1 MVRFLRL
8 ANYKDLTASALFLIE
23 EGRSAGSMMSLGREH
38 SVPRYFFNLVRE
50 NREVID
56 REGVEIV
63 ANDLQAAI
71 IMMLEEMQSEEPEL
85 FDLEPGW
92 SLVVIDEEH
101 HEVMTFPL
109 SRAAER

>member
-1 MVRFLRL
+1 V
-8 ANYKDLTASALFLIE
+8 TASALFLIE
-23 EGRSAGSMMSLGREH
+23 KGRNAGSMMSLGREH

-56 REGVEIV
+56 REGVEIE

-71 IMMLEEMQSEEPEL
+71 IRILEEMQSEEPEL

-92 SLVVIDEEH
+92 SFVVIDEEH
-101 HEVMTFPL
+101 YEVMTLPL
-109 SRAAER
+109 SGAAER